1 MLLASLSKARQ
12 GLSSKSPLESVSVL
26 FTLKVFLETI
36 VGAAHPPKQK
46 WGEERGRLPWA
57 AGFLCATPPFH
68 TWGVMPC
75 HTLLP
80 LTLRSGRPGGREGM
94 TSPSQVESGRWG
106 FVPGVG
112 RVKEPVSSALAPNKY
127 FIRRVLSVNCPA
139 QVF

>member
-57 AGFLCATPPFH
+57 VDFLCATSPFH
-68 TWGVMPC
+68 TWGSCPVIPC
-75 HTLLP
+75 CL
-80 LTLRSGRPGGREGM
+80 
-94 TSPSQVESGRWG
+94 
-106 FVPGVG
+106 
-112 RVKEPVSSALAPNKY
+112 
-127 FIRRVLSVNCPA
+127 
-139 QVF
+139 